1 MTMAV
6 SALFVVLWLYLK
18 VVSGASEEQEDL
30 EEKFCEEIT
39 LPMCKGIGYNFT
51 SMPNTFNHDRQ
62 GEAGLEVNQFWPLV
76 QINCSPSLRFFLCSM
91 YIPICLNNYRR
102 PLPPCRALCERA
114 RSGCAPLMQ
123 QFGFDWPDRLR
134 CDLLPEADGS
144 KVACM
149 DNTTKETTSP
159 PLTSPP
165 LSSPPFS
172 SPPLSSPPLSSP
184 PLSSPPLST
193 STPSPTLPPSS
204 VPSRIAELTPCED
217 LPCKCKEPMVDM
229 SSERRDS
236 RGLASRIRS
245 LAGSIP
251 TDCAMSCRSPF
262 FGSDEQAF
270 VALWIG
276 LWATL
281 CFTSCLATVLTFL
294 IDPTRFQYPERPIVF
309 ISLCYLFVSLGYI
322 ARLLAGHEAV
332 ACDQNL
338 RTVYYAATGPALCT
352 VVFFLIYFFGM
363 AAAVWW
369 VVLSLVWFLAAGLK
383 WGSEAIVGY
392 SHYFHLVAWFV
403 PSVKVVI
410 VLALSAIDGDP
421 LAGICYVGNQD
432 TQALRGFVLI
442 PLALYLLVG
451 FTFLMAG
458 FVSLVRI
465 RSAIKQGGRKTDK
478 LERLMLRLGAV
489 ALLYTVPA
497 AATLVCHLYEQHYRE
512 AWQRTWN
519 CAGECTSEDEQALRP
534 RPAFAIFMIK
544 YLAALLAGLAS
555 TAWLCS
561 AKTVDAWKTFCTRC
575 FWSRKETLASGGLA
589 PQGVLALRPTQAHPG
604 SEQHLGR
611 LCREGPDTNAAHC
624 ASLLGHAPARTSK
637 HVSRTI
643 V

>member
-1 MTMAV
+1 MLGPGSGKERNKEHCAV
-6 SALFVVLWLYLK
+6 TN
-18 VVSGASEEQEDL
+18 GASEEPEDL
-30 EEKFCEEIT
+30 EERLCEEIS

-51 SMPNTFNHDRQ
+51 SMPNNFNHDRQ
-62 GEAGLEVNQFWPLV
+62 EEAGLEVNQFWPLV

-91 YIPICLNNYRR
+91 YIPICLSNYRQ
-102 PLPPCRALCERA
+102 PLLPCRALCERA
-114 RSGCAPLMQ
+114 RSGCAPLMHQ
-123 QFGFDWPDRLR
+123 YGFNWPDQLR
-134 CDLLPEADGS
+134 CDQLPEADGS
-144 KVACM
+144 KIVCM
-149 DNTTKETTSP
+149 DNTTKESTTP
-159 PLTSPP
+159 AT
-165 LSSPPFS
+165 
-172 SPPLSSPPLSSP
+172 
-184 PLSSPPLST
+184 T
-193 STPSPTLPPSS
+193 A
-204 VPSRIAELTPCED
+204 PSRPVVLTPCED

-229 SSERRDS
+229 SGERHDL

-251 TDCAMSCRSPF
+251 TDCAMSCQSPF
-262 FGSDEQAF
+262 FSSDEQAF

-276 LWATL
+276 LWASL

-294 IDPTRFQYPERPIVF
+294 IDSARFQYPE
-309 ISLCYLFVSLGYI
+309 
-322 ARLLAGHEAV
+322 
-332 ACDQNL
+332 

-383 WGSEAIVGY
+383 WSSEAIAGY

-421 LAGICYVGNQD
+421 LSGICYVGNQD

-442 PLALYLLVG
+442 PLALYLLLG

-519 CAGECTSEDEQALRP
+519 CAGECTPEDEQALRP

-544 YLAALLAGLAS
+544 YLAALVAGLAS

-561 AKTVDAWKTFCTRC
+561 AKTIEAWKIFCTRC
-575 FWSRKETLASGGLA
+575 FWSETNEFCQYVSIIHLFSRA
-589 PQGVLALRPTQAHPG
+589 PIVLRW
-604 SEQHLGR
+604 R
-611 LCREGPDTNAAHC
+611 Y
-624 ASLLGHAPARTSK
+624 K
-637 HVSRTI
+637 
-643 V
+643 